1 MVRNSLDPDSD
12 FWLDPDSMNMD
23 PKHCQLRIN
32 IKHQLHRD
40 PGGQNNIFLNRIPA
54 YRTNLEKLKIKK
66 RHFLCLKNPTF
77 PTQSALQSPF
87 LFCFLTPVFG
97 WGELSQNADPKKREK
112 K

>member
-12 FWLDPDSMNMD
+12 FWLDTDSMNMD
-23 PKHCQLRIN
+23 PKHCQFRIN

-66 RHFLCLKNPTF
+66 PHFFMFEESYFSDSVSTSV
-77 PTQSALQSPF
+77 TV
-87 LFCFLTPVFG
+87 LFRF
-97 WGELSQNADPKKREK
+97 
-112 K
+112 